1 MPPFEMSQVLM
12 PESTCLN
19 SGRHFDLQRSRFASA
34 VIRGDYRRM
43 RLEGLR
49 SSCSYGA
56 HIIDLKIS
64 DANCLHRSKRGAR
77 SLRLRVEAARSDRK
91 LWTSSCS
98 GDAEALGYYASPAGG
113 LRLAASTALALG
125 LSLLVH
131 HGTAS
136 SAEAAASIVV
146 GTFPWEKPQV
156 LVQPEPSKGSCATC
170 IGVVDE
176 TLGTCNSTPNCVSS
190 FDDRPNFFVAPWE
203 FPGQLSDAVNALK
216 ETLSSM
222 GADIIAEPEERYVH
236 AKFIDKEDGVIDDV
250 EFLFSNPSEDA
261 TVVIRAASRAQGT
274 ADKARNR
281 ERLERIRSSLT
292 WEEVPILRNRSRT
305 LFFLESPWDSFGPE
319 PPPTYDYKEGLEF
332 VPE

>member
-1 MPPFEMSQVLM
+1 MSQMLM
-12 PESTCLN
+12 LESTCLN
-19 SGRHFDLQRSRFASA
+19 SDRHLDLYRSSFTSA
-34 VIRGDYRRM
+34 LICGDYRHM
-43 RLEGLR
+43 RSEGLR

-56 HIIDLKIS
+56 QFVALKIS
-64 DANCLHRSKRGAR
+64 KENCFYGNKCGALSR
-77 SLRLRVEAARSDRK
+77 RLRVDAAVSDRK
-91 LWTSSCS
+91 LWTSSGS
-98 GDAEALGYYASPAGG
+98 GDAGAFGHHAISAGG

-136 SAEAAASIVV
+136 SAEAAASIVAA
-146 GTFPWEKPQV
+146 TFPWEKPQM

-190 FDDRPNFFVAPWE
+190 FDDSRPNFFVAPWE
-203 FPGQLSDAVNALK
+203 FPGQLSDAVKALK
-216 ETLSSM
+216 EILLSM

-236 AKFIDKEDGVIDDV
+236 AKFTDKEDGVIDDV

-274 ADKARNR
+274 ADKDRNR
-281 ERLERIRSSLT
+281 ERLERIRGSLT